1 MTVYKAKVS
10 KEFIE
15 HRDSII
21 NKRDAGIR
29 GADSEFVEFH
39 QAKID
44 PMQKL
49 YEHATYDTYHMV
61 LGRID
66 YKQYSEAGVHVSE
79 WIQKQIALGKIDV
92 LGIWKWYPKNQWEK
106 LKEGMTVQY
115 EILDFV
121 NAKTALE
128 FLDKE
133 TNRFKYPFY

>member
-1 MTVYKAKVS
+1 MTVYKAKVN
-10 KEFIE
+10 KEFIK

-21 NKRDAGIR
+21 NKRNAGIR

-44 PMQKL
+44 PMQTL
-49 YEHATYDTYHMV
+49 YEHATYDTYHMI

-66 YKQYSEAGVHVSE
+66 YKQFSEAGVHISE
-79 WIQKQIALGKIDV
+79 WIQKQIAAGKIDV
-92 LGIWKWYPKNQWEK
+92 LGIWKWYPKNQWEE
-106 LKEGMTVQY
+106 LKEGMVVQY